1 MNQNLP
7 KDPVMLLSVINTN
20 LRDFYPDLDT
30 LCQELQLDKE
40 TLIQTLEK
48 IDYEYDAAQNQNIVW
63 SMEQDVYLAENHY
76 GWNNIKEMSRRR

>member
-40 TLIQTLEK
+40 TMIQTLEK
-48 IDYEYDAAQNQNIVW
+48 IDYEYDAAQNQFI
-63 SMEQDVYLAENHY
+63 
-76 GWNNIKEMSRRR
+76 